1 MKRRCSSS
9 LNSIAIALL
18 IAIAAMTANPAHV
31 QAVSTYLAAA
41 DLTTAIQLQNMTYS
55 YDPVAKTLT
64 KTYELKNNS
73 GNTLTNPRLVNTFLW
88 SNNLCSQPSAAWST
102 MAYDG
107 ANTFSNADQ
116 SATASNNTGTM
127 DWSAD
132 VYPASFASTQLF
144 PSITPVQ
151 SVQSGVNYP
160 YWDITSPWNNQD
172 TRTISVQFSNVL
184 NCSLIQNVVWV
195 VYQGTP
201 PPTTTT
207 TITGSTTTT
216 TAIPTVIELSNFSA
230 IPGDGKVTLMW
241 RTESEIDTAG
251 FNIYRGVIGSA
262 EMTKLNDTLIPA
274 KGTATSGAE
283 YTYVDDDAKNGI
295 IYIYKLEDV
304 DTAGTV
310 TEHKPAR
317 ATPRWIYS
325 LFHQN

>member
-1 MKRRCSSS
+1 MKQRCSSS

-41 DLTTAIQLQNMTYS
+41 DLNTAIQLQNMTYS
-55 YDPVAKTLT
+55 YDPVLNTLT
-64 KTYELKNNS
+64 KTYQLKNNS
-73 GNTLTNPRLVNTFLW
+73 GVTLTSPRLVNLFLW
-88 SNNLCSQPSAAWST
+88 SNNLCSQPSSAWST
-102 MAYDG
+102 MAYNG
-107 ANTFSNADQ
+107 TSIFSNADQ
-116 SATASNNTGTM
+116 TATASNNTGTM

-151 SVQSGVNYP
+151 SVQSGVSYP
-160 YWDITSPWNNQD
+160 YWDITSPWNDQD

-184 NCSLIQNVVWV
+184 NCSFIQNVVWV

-230 IPGDGKVTLMW
+230 IPGDGEVTLMW

-262 EMTKLNDTLIPA
+262 DMTKLNDTLIPA

-283 YTYVDDDAKNGI
+283 YTYVDDDVRNGI
-295 IYIYKLEDV
+295 IYLYKLEDV

-310 TEHKPAR
+310 TEHKPVR
-317 ATPRWIYS
+317 TTPRWIYS

>member
-1 MKRRCSSS
+1 
-9 LNSIAIALL
+9 
-18 IAIAAMTANPAHV
+18 
-31 QAVSTYLAAA
+31 
-41 DLTTAIQLQNMTYS
+41 MTYS
-55 YDPVAKTLT
+55 YDPVSTTLT
-64 KTYELKNNS
+64 KTYDLKNIS
-73 GNTLTNPRLVNTFLW
+73 GNILTNPRLVNLFLW

-107 ANTFSNADQ
+107 INFSNADQ
-116 SATASNNTGTM
+116 TAKALNNTGTM

-144 PSITPVQ
+144 PAITPVQ
-151 SVQSGVNYP
+151 SVQSGVSYP
-160 YWDITSPWNNQD
+160 YWDASGLSSIGGTATIT
-172 TRTISVQFSNVL
+172 VKFSNVL

-195 VYQGTP
+195 IYEGSA
-201 PPTTTT
+201 PTSTTTAVSSTTT
-207 TITGSTTTT
+207 TISTTTT
-216 TAIPTVIELSNFSA
+216 TQIPTVIELSNFTA
-230 IPGDGKVTLMW
+230 IPGDGEVTLMW

-251 FNIYRGVIGSA
+251 FNIYRGVIGSS

-274 KGTATSGAE
+274 KGTATSGSE
-283 YTYVDDDAKNGI
+283 YTYVDDDVRNGV

-310 TEHKPAR
+310 TEHKPVR

>member
-1 MKRRCSSS
+1 
-9 LNSIAIALL
+9 
-18 IAIAAMTANPAHV
+18 
-31 QAVSTYLAAA
+31 
-41 DLTTAIQLQNMTYS
+41 
-55 YDPVAKTLT
+55 
-64 KTYELKNNS
+64 
-73 GNTLTNPRLVNTFLW
+73 
-88 SNNLCSQPSAAWST
+88 
-102 MAYDG
+102 
-107 ANTFSNADQ
+107 
-116 SATASNNTGTM
+116 M

-132 VYPASFASTQLF
+132 VYPASFASTELF
-144 PSITPVQ
+144 PAITPVQ
-151 SVQSGVNYP
+151 SVQSGVSYP
-160 YWDITSPWNNQD
+160 YWNITSPWNDQD
-172 TRTISVQFSNVL
+172 TRTITVQFSNVL

-195 VYQGTP
+195 IYEGTP

-230 IPGDGKVTLMW
+230 IPGDGEVTLMW

-251 FNIYRGVIGSA
+251 FNIYRGVIGSS

-283 YTYVDDDAKNGI
+283 YTYVDDDVRNGI

-310 TEHKPAR
+310 TEHKPVR